1 MKQEMQPWQ
10 FDLEQYIREG
20 EAGKAEKAYTWKTA
34 IGLQDVDGLK
44 TSGYLLQTAKEHI
57 EGAIDIYTVQ
67 NRIESYYQSRKERK
81 ETERRTEEADKVAA
95 RIAKEL
101 NERAFQFS
109 PAEYMQIHKRLFSD
123 IYDHAGMIRPYNI
136 TKQEWVLHGETV
148 LYASADSIRA
158 TLEYDFQTEKQFSY
172 QGLSLQESVR
182 HLAKFTSD
190 LWQIHPFCE
199 GNTRATA
206 VFLIKYLKTFGF
218 EIQNDAFAEHSW
230 YFRNALVRANYNN
243 LKKGIHATTEYLEH
257 FFDNLLLDAK
267 YELKNRYLLAGV
279 PPEIQSADQ
288 SAKIENS
295 KCNICTLEELAV
307 LNMIKNN
314 PSVTQKELAAGIGKS
329 ERTIKSI
336 TVALQTKGMI
346 RRKNGKRNGKWEVV
360 IESFL

>member
-20 EAGKAEKAYTWKTA
+20 EAGKAEKTYTWKTA

-218 EIQNDAFAEHSW
+218 EIQNDAFA
-230 YFRNALVRANYNN
+230 
-243 LKKGIHATTEYLEH
+243 
-257 FFDNLLLDAK
+257 
-267 YELKNRYLLAGV
+267 
-279 PPEIQSADQ
+279 
-288 SAKIENS
+288 
-295 KCNICTLEELAV
+295 
-307 LNMIKNN
+307 
-314 PSVTQKELAAGIGKS
+314 
-329 ERTIKSI
+329 
-336 TVALQTKGMI
+336 
-346 RRKNGKRNGKWEVV
+346 
-360 IESFL
+360 